1 MTASPELLYG
11 TARVRIYSSRAELGA
26 AAAEDAAS
34 IIRKAV
40 AERGRARIILATGN
54 SQLDMI
60 GALVEIPE
68 VPWTAVEVFHMDEY
82 VGMPETHPSSF
93 RLWIR
98 TRVEERVHPRVVQ
111 YLAGDAPDPEPEME
125 RYSRLLNAAPIDLA
139 FVGFGENGHIAFNDP
154 HVADFNDCRT
164 LKRVLID
171 EASQRQQAGEGHFD
185 RPESVPR
192 DAFTITCPGL
202 FRAAAWICCVPDLRK
217 ANAVRDALEGP
228 ISTACPASIVRTH
241 PGATVYLD
249 TLSASRLT
257 LDNRSAQGP
266 LQL

>member
-1 MTASPELLYG
+1 MSASPELLYG
-11 TARVRIYSSRAELGA
+11 TASVRIFSSRAELGA
-26 AAAEDAAS
+26 SSAEDAAR
-34 IIRKAV
+34 IIREAV

-60 GALVEIPE
+60 GALVKISGL
-68 VPWTAVEVFHMDEY
+68 PWTDVEVFHMDEY

-93 RLWIR
+93 RFWIR
-98 TRVEERVHPRVVQ
+98 TRVEERVHPGVVQ
-111 YLAGDAPDPEPEME
+111 FLAGDASDPEAEMQ
-125 RYSRLLNAAPIDLA
+125 RYSDLLNAAPIDLA

-154 HVADFNDCRT
+154 HVADFKDPKT
-164 LKRVLID
+164 VKRVLID
-171 EASQRQQAGEGHFD
+171 DASQRQQAGEGHFD

-202 FRAAAWICCVPDLRK
+202 FRAGAWICCVPDLRK

-241 PGATVYLD
+241 PGAIVYLD

-257 LDNRSAQGP
+257 RDSCSLPVP
-266 LQL
+266 L